1 MENHKN
7 FVLDLKLVAHQ
18 VRQLFYTRF
27 IINFEVP
34 LFKENYKSFLVNLK
48 IKREGMPKLLKIETK
63 VIVKGLMSQRKT
75 LLSSDINIIFVQLPS
90 SPFNKKEREY
100 LKSK

>member
-34 LFKENYKSFLVNLK
+34 LFKENYKVS
-48 IKREGMPKLLKIETK
+48 LLIWK
-63 VIVKGLMSQRKT
+63 
-75 LLSSDINIIFVQLPS
+75 
-90 SPFNKKEREY
+90 FNERGCQN
-100 LKSK
+100 S